1 MQMAQDLI
9 LRYGLL
15 HALRTLDAIQLAVAM
30 HLRQASGTDVLVAAD
45 TRLCAAAAGEGF
57 TVLNPAPT
65 Q

>member
-15 HALRTLDAIQLAVAM
+15 HALRTLDAIQLAVAI
-30 HLRQASGTDVLVAAD
+30 HLRQASGIDVFVAAD
-45 TRLCAAAAGEGF
+45 TRLCAVAAGEGF